1 MTVEEAQEL
10 VPEVDYVVYRQVSYL
25 VASVYQTSNN
35 VIIGVYN
42 DSSSKSIDYVGIS
55 VVSKSNMKD
64 KA

>member
-35 VIIGVYN
+35 VIIGIYN
-42 DSSSKSIDYVGIS
+42 DPSSKSVDYVGIS
-55 VVSKSNMKD
+55 VVSKSKMKD